1 MSAYASSAA
10 SVCPTTSST
19 GSSAWQSEHLR
30 DGRIV
35 PREHLHVT
43 LAFLGGRP
51 AAELPAIAVALEA
64 AARTPGRSCSRR
76 AGTGRR
82 AASACS
88 SSTTRRGRRGRLAG
102 RLFDG
107 LEALAVYERE
117 RRAWLPHVTVLRFRS
132 SPRLAPPVPD
142 LGAFSP
148 SDAAVYHSRLRPS
161 GAQYAVL
168 ETAVLGGDRSGSRER
183 HSTLHSDRSSASSA
197 RAPSCA

>member
-1 MSAYASSAA
+1 VTSAD
-10 SVCPTTSST
+10 SVSGDERLRLFCGLRLPDDVLDRIEV
-19 GSSAWQSEHLR
+19 WQAEHLR

-51 AAELPAIAVALEA
+51 AAALPSIAAALES
-64 AARTPGRSCSRR
+64 AARDADQILFTARRYRETRSV
-76 AGTGRR
+76 GMLVLDDPTGE
-82 AASACS
+82 
-88 SSTTRRGRRGRLAG
+88 GGRLAG

-107 LEALAVYERE
+107 LEALGVYERE

-132 SPRLAPPVPD
+132 PPRLAPPVPE

-168 ETAVLGGDRSGSRER
+168 ETAVLGG
-183 HSTLHSDRSSASSA
+183 
-197 RAPSCA
+197 